1 MKIVSLS
8 YNGNVGKT
16 TISVHLIRA
25 HLPNAEIVAVESIN
39 ESAKDLGLEVIQLT
53 GDAFREVYEQLLIS
67 EDLVVD
73 VGASNVE
80 DFIAGMVEFQDAHHE
95 VDLFVIPVTPGLK
108 EQKET
113 IATYLALVRLGV
125 DSAKIQVVL
134 NRTQSPE
141 KDFEVLFKYKS
152 ANPEFRVDPRIAVKE
167 SSIFE
172 QLGRSKRTLQ
182 AVLED
187 KTDYKALLVT
197 LRDGSDTS
205 KHKQYLAAH
214 ILRDQAQRV
223 KVNLDRVFELMT
235 GGAA

>member
-1 MKIVSLS
+1 MRIVCLS

-25 HLPNAEIVAVESIN
+25 HMPKAEIVAVESIN
-39 ESAKDLGLEVIQLT
+39 ESAKDLGLEVLQLT
-53 GDAFREVYEQLLIS
+53 GEAFREVYEQLLIS

-80 DFIAGMVEFQDAHHE
+80 AFIGGLVEFQDAHHE

-125 DSAKIQVVL
+125 DPQKIQVVL
-134 NRTQSPE
+134 NRTDNPE
-141 KDFEVLFKYKS
+141 KNFEVLFKYRGTD
-152 ANPEFRVDPRIAVKE
+152 ANFRVDPRIAVKE
-167 SSIFE
+167 STIFE
-172 QLGRSKRTLQ
+172 QLGRSRKTLQ
-182 AVLED
+182 SVLED
-187 KTDYKALLVT
+187 ETDYKALMST
-197 LRDGSDTS
+197 LRDGSDPAL
-205 KHKQYLAAH
+205 HKQYLTAH

-223 KVNLDRVFELMT
+223 RGNLDRVFDLIT
-235 GGAA
+235 AV